1 MFPLYITVF
10 ASVVPMSIILPMLPF
25 IGSRYGASAFE
36 VSALFAVMPA
46 IVIFVAPIWGRLS
59 DKFGRKPIFLVS
71 LFMSACSFLVFAWA
85 TSFEQMFLARALQGL
100 TGGNVSVAFAM
111 AADQSAPEE
120 RAQKLGY
127 VSGAMA
133 SGFFLGP
140 VLGGLLMG
148 NDAAGFDH
156 QFPSLVSACLGL
168 LAAAY
173 GVVFLKEARRPGQ
186 EAATQTQAVQGPK
199 PLELIRKP
207 AMLMLVIQFLI
218 SGVVAGAVQLAFS
231 LWAQGKLDWSP
242 ASVSY
247 GIAGMGAAYMLAN
260 VFLIGPLTKRF
271 KDEGAYLIGSFMDL
285 LGMCVLLTGALI
297 LNAPILAVA
306 GMLFAIMGNGVWTT
320 VLSSVM
326 SRSSPPEHQGVML
339 GFANGLHM
347 FGRVLG
353 PLLVGV
359 VIEETI
365 FEGPFVVNAILL
377 SFIVGLAIRLNLRR
391 SSKPQPERV

>member
-10 ASVVPMSIILPMLPF
+10 AAVVPVSIILPMLPF
-25 IGSRYGASAFE
+25 IGSKYGASAFE

-59 DKFGRKPIFLVS
+59 DKYGRKQIFLIS
-71 LFMSACSFLVFAWA
+71 LFLSACSFLVFAWA
-85 TSFEQMFLARALQGL
+85 TSFEQMFLARALQGF
-100 TGGNVSVAFAM
+100 TGGNVSIAFAM

-127 VSGAMA
+127 VSGSMA

-148 NDAAGFDH
+148 NDATGFDH
-156 QFPSLVSACLGL
+156 QFPSLVSACLGV
-168 LAAAY
+168 LAGIY
-173 GVVFLKEARRPGQ
+173 GLIFLKPDRVAGLGTASQ
-186 EAATQTQAVQGPK
+186 SQAVQGPK

-231 LWAQGKLDWSP
+231 LWAQGKLDWPP
-242 ASVSY
+242 ASVSF
-247 GIAGMGAAYMLAN
+247 GIGGMGAAYMLAN

-271 KDEGAYLIGSFMDL
+271 KDEGAYLIGSLADL
-285 LGMCVLLTGALI
+285 LGMCVLLAGSI
-297 LNAPILAVA
+297 LLNQPILAVA
-306 GMLFAIMGNGVWTT
+306 GMFFAIMGNGVWTT

-326 SRSSPPEHQGVML
+326 SRSSPAEHQGVML
-339 GFANGLHM
+339 GFANGMHM
-347 FGRVLG
+347 FGRVIG

-359 VIEETI
+359 VIEKTT
-365 FEGPFVVNAILL
+365 FEGPFVMNALLL
-377 SFIVGLAIRLNLRR
+377 SFIVALAIRLNLRVRR
-391 SSKPQPERV
+391 SVQRSNV